1 MFHVMD
7 HALCLSESK
16 QESCEK
22 HVNRGGTPKTTE
34 GTPKTTE
41 GKPKTTEG
49 TPKTTGGKT
58 KSSGDRLLSVA
69 PLYALFQIAVSWFL
83 VRKV

>member
-41 GKPKTTEG
+41 GKPKTS
-49 TPKTTGGKT
+49 GG
-58 KSSGDRLLSVA
+58 RMLSVA
-69 PLYALFQIAVSWFL
+69 PLYALFLIAASWSL
-83 VRKV
+83 

>member
-22 HVNRGGTPKTTE
+22 HVNRGGTPKTTG
-34 GTPKTTE
+34 GTPKIS
-41 GKPKTTEG
+41 
-49 TPKTTGGKT
+49 GG
-58 KSSGDRLLSVA
+58 RMLSFA
-69 PLYALFQIAVSWFL
+69 PLDTLFLIAASWFL
-83 VRKV
+83 

>member
-22 HVNRGGTPKTTE
+22 HVDRGGAPKTTAGTPQTTQGTPQITQGTPKTS
-34 GTPKTTE
+34 
-41 GKPKTTEG
+41 
-49 TPKTTGGKT
+49 GG
-58 KSSGDRLLSVA
+58 RMLSVA
-69 PLYALFQIAVSWFL
+69 PLYTLFLIAVSWFL
-83 VRKV
+83 